1 MMTDEQIWDFVE
13 LQTGRKRPA
22 VLTVKEFA
30 ELVKISKAT
39 TYRLIKTGK
48 IRTASALKTRRIP
61 SSEVFR
67 VLMGAVDIE
76 HEAI

>member
-13 LQTGRKRPA
+13 SETGRKRPA

-39 TYRLIKTGK
+39 TYRLIQTGK
-48 IRTASALKTRRIP
+48 IRTVDALQTKRIP
-61 SSEVFR
+61 TTEVFR
-67 VLMGAVDIE
+67 VLMGSVAV
-76 HEAI
+76 